1 MPGTLFV
8 VATPIGN
15 LEDLSPRAARILRDV
30 DRIACEDTR
39 HTRKLLEHL
48 GISRPMISYHEHNER
63 ERTEMLLEALR
74 RGEKIALLSDA
85 GTPLI
90 SDPGYRLVECAVAS
104 GIAVVPIPGPS
115 AVIAALS
122 ASGLGTDTFYF
133 GGYFFA
139 KRTQRRKQLEE
150 VKGLA
155 ATLVFFEAPHRM
167 LETLEDIEAVLGQRK
182 VVLARELTKMHEEL
196 LRGSAAELKALLEAR
211 PAIKGEITVLIGKA
225 GVRAAQQERPVPE
238 LVAACQAQGMSRMDA
253 IKKVAKDLGLPK
265 RDVYRAVENR

>member
-182 VVLARELTKMHEEL
+182 VVLARELTKMYEEL